1 MMLDNDTDIIIDEH
15 RPIKPIP
22 VEVPPITIDVYTDGS
37 AKGNGTST
45 SVGGWAFCVVSK
57 GEVIYQ
63 SYGGESSTTN
73 QRMELTAAAEALDW
87 LVYLLKPRPEDT
99 ITVFSDS
106 AYLINCV
113 NQSWWHNWQKNGW
126 RNAKREPVANQDLWI
141 RLIPYFKCPVIK
153 WSKVK
158 GHAGDKYNEMVDEMA
173 QKAAEAR
180 KHWMEVIDK

>member
-1 MMLDNDTDIIIDEH
+1 MILDNDYQF
-15 RPIKPIP
+15 IKPVP
-22 VEVPPITIDVYTDGS
+22 VKVPPITIDVYTDGS

-45 SVGGWAFCVVSK
+45 SVGGWAFCVVSN
-57 GEVIYQ
+57 GEVVYR
-63 SYGGESSTTN
+63 SYGSESSTTN

-113 NQSWWHNWQKNGW
+113 NQSWWRNWQKNGW

-141 RLIPYFKCPVIK
+141 RLIPYFNSASIK

-158 GHAGDKYNEMVDEMA
+158 GHAGDKSNEMVDEMA
-173 QKAAEAR
+173 QSAAESHKRCVAV
-180 KHWMEVIDK
+180 EDK

>member
-1 MMLDNDTDIIIDEH
+1 MILDNDY
-15 RPIKPIP
+15 RSIKPIP
-22 VEVPPITIDVYTDGS
+22 VHVPPITIDVYTDGS

-45 SVGGWAFCVVSK
+45 SVGGWAFCVVSN

-63 SYGGESSTTN
+63 SYGSESSTTN

-87 LVYLLKPRPEDT
+87 LISLLKPRPEDT

-113 NQSWWHNWQKNGW
+113 NQSWWRNWQKNGW

-141 RLIPYFKCPVIK
+141 RLIPYFNSASVK

-173 QKAAEAR
+173 QNAAEALKQR
-180 KHWMEVIDK
+180 MEVMNK

>member
-1 MMLDNDTDIIIDEH
+1 MILDNDY
-15 RPIKPIP
+15 RSIKPIP
-22 VEVPPITIDVYTDGS
+22 VHVSPITIDVYTDGS
-37 AKGNGTST
+37 TKGNGTST
-45 SVGGWAFCVVSK
+45 SVGGWAFCVVSN
-57 GEVIYQ
+57 GEVIYK
-63 SYGGESSTTN
+63 SYGSESSTTN

-87 LVYLLKPRPEDT
+87 LVSLIKPRPEDT

-113 NQSWWHNWQKNGW
+113 NQSWWRNWEKNGW

-141 RLIPYFKCPVIK
+141 RLIPYFNSASVK

-180 KHWMEVIDK
+180 KHCMEVIDK

>member
-1 MMLDNDTDIIIDEH
+1 MILDNDY
-15 RPIKPIP
+15 RSIKPIP
-22 VEVPPITIDVYTDGS
+22 VYVPPITIDVYTDGS

-45 SVGGWAFCVVSK
+45 SVGGWAFCVVSN
-57 GEVIYQ
+57 GEVVYR
-63 SYGGESSTTN
+63 SYGSESSTTN

-87 LVYLLKPRPEDT
+87 LIYLIKPRPEDT

-113 NQSWWHNWQKNGW
+113 NQSWWRNWQKNGW

-141 RLIPYFKCPVIK
+141 RLIPYFNSASIK

-173 QKAAEAR
+173 QSAAESHKR
-180 KHWMEVIDK
+180 CVEVEDK